1 MLDLRDRF
9 AHPPPPAVEL
19 RAFTHGLMPRT
30 VPAMMQAF
38 CDDWAAL
45 GVDAWNRVPDRWD
58 LGRASGWWSL
68 PEDLGGRWIAPLLGA
83 APGTCILQPNV
94 HWTVQA
100 LLSCDGPF
108 ERGRTDVVL
117 TEAEF
122 PSVRHSVQRWRG
134 LRDLRP
140 VEVAP
145 GPDGFVDVDAVLS
158 AITDHTAWVVLSH
171 VGFATGE
178 VLTESDV
185 RAISDKARRHGALVA
200 VDGYHAT
207 ASVVVDAEA
216 LGADVYF
223 GGLLKEA
230 CGSSGN
236 AYLWV
241 RPGLDLRPRLA
252 GWFADAD
259 PFAFAP
265 APADHPDV
273 RRRFL
278 AGTTAVA
285 SMYHAVE
292 GLRVLLDVGIAA
304 VRADTLEKGARAI
317 ARADALGLALVSP
330 REGRAARRHA
340 RRRGRGRRP
349 AGGVAQDAG
358 RLRGQPARAVSPP
371 RPVRLEHAGRRGP
384 PVRRR
389 RGGAGV
395 GRPPRARGG
404 GRGRAGHVG
413 RRAPRGGVSE
423 TPPARFYRT
432 GTPSYPPG
440 PVDYGRAGT
449 G

>member
-1 MLDLRDRF
+1 MLDLSDRYVV
-9 AHPPPPAVEL
+9 PPAPAAEL

-30 VPAMMQAF
+30 VPALMAGF
-38 CDDWAAL
+38 CEDWAER

-58 LGRASGWWSL
+58 LGHETGWWSL
-68 PEDLGGRWIAPLLGA
+68 PEDLADRWVAPLLAA

-108 ERGRTDVVL
+108 DGGRSEVVV

-122 PSVRHSVQRWRG
+122 PSVRHSVQRWTG

-140 VEVAP
+140 VEVGGGP
-145 GPDGFVDVDAVLS
+145 GGSVDVDAVCD
-158 AITDHTAWVVLSH
+158 AVTDRTAWVVVSH
-171 VGFATGE
+171 VGFASGE
-178 VLTESDV
+178 VLTDEALG
-185 RAISDKARRHGALVA
+185 AIADAAHRHGALLA

-207 ASVVVDAEA
+207 ASVPVDVGAV
-216 LGADVYF
+216 GADVYF

-230 CGSSGN
+230 SGSSGN

-259 PFAFAP
+259 PFGFAD

-292 GLRVLLDVGIAA
+292 GLRVLLDVGIDA
-304 VRADTLEKGARAI
+304 VRADTLAKGAVALD
-317 ARADALGLALVSP
+317 RADALGIAVRSP
-330 REGRAARRHA
+330 REDARRGAMIVLEHDDA
-340 RRRGRGRRP
+340 DRLVRWLKTQDVYVDARRGRF
-349 AGGVAQDAG
+349 
-358 RLRGQPARAVSPP
+358 
-371 RPVRLEHAGRRGP
+371 VRLAPWVWNTADHVDRLFDAIGEARET
-384 PVRRR
+384 
-389 RGGAGV
+389 GAHLELPEVEEG
-395 GRPPRARGG
+395 
-404 GRGRAGHVG
+404 
-413 RRAPRGGVSE
+413 
-423 TPPARFYRT
+423 
-432 GTPSYPPG
+432 G
-440 PVDYGRAGT
+440 PVT
-449 G
+449 

>member
-1 MLDLRDRF
+1 
-9 AHPPPPAVEL
+9 
-19 RAFTHGLMPRT
+19 
-30 VPAMMQAF
+30 MMQAF
-38 CDDWAAL
+38 CEDWAER

-58 LGRASGWWSL
+58 LGHEPGWWTL
-68 PEDLGGRWIAPLLGA
+68 PEALADRWVAPLLSA

-100 LLSCDGPF
+100 LLSCDEPF
-108 ERGRTDVVL
+108 AGGRMDVVL

-122 PSVRHSVQRWRG
+122 PSVRHSVQRWDG

-140 VEVAP
+140 VEVAA
-145 GPDGFVDVDAVLS
+145 GPDGFVDVEAVLD
-158 AITDHTAWVVLSH
+158 AITDRTAWVVVSH

-178 VLTESDV
+178 KLTDEAL
-185 RAISDKARRHGALVA
+185 RAVAERAHRHGALFA

-207 ASVVVDAEA
+207 ASVPVDVEA

-236 AYLWV
+236 AYLYV

-265 APADHPDV
+265 APADHPSV

-292 GLRVLLDVGIAA
+292 GLRVLLGAGLDE
-304 VRADTLEKGARAI
+304 VRADTLAQGDRALARAE
-317 ARADALGLALVSP
+317 AAGLAVRSP
-330 REGRAARRHA
+330 REPERRGA
-340 RRRGRGRRP
+340 MMVLEVESADRLVAWLKTRGVFADSRRGRLLRFAPFAWTTEADVDRLF
-349 AGGVAQDAG
+349 DAVEEA
-358 RLRGQPARAVSPP
+358 LAT
-371 RPVRLEHAGRRGP
+371 
-384 PVRRR
+384 
-389 RGGAGV
+389 GAHL
-395 GRPPRARGG
+395 AY
-404 GRGRAGHVG
+404 
-413 RRAPRGGVSE
+413 E
-423 TPPARFYRT
+423 PPAEA
-432 GTPSYPPG
+432 G
-440 PVDYGRAGT
+440 PVT
-449 G
+449 

>member
-19 RAFTHGLMPRT
+19 RAFTHGLMPHA

-38 CDDWAAL
+38 CDDWAAR
-45 GVDAWNRVPDRWD
+45 GVDAWNRVPDRWS
-58 LGRASGWWSL
+58 LGHAPGWWSL
-68 PEDLGGRWIAPLLGA
+68 PEDLGDRWIAPLLGA
-83 APGTCILQPNV
+83 APGTCIVQPNV

-108 ERGRTDVVL
+108 ASGRTDVVL

-122 PSVRHSVQRWRG
+122 PSVRHSVRRWRG

-140 VEVAP
+140 VEVASGP
-145 GPDGFVDVDAVLS
+145 GGFVDVDAVLS

-178 VLTESDV
+178 VLTDEAL
-185 RAISDKARRHGALVA
+185 RAVADKARRHGALVA

-304 VRADTLEKGARAI
+304 VRADTLAKGARAI
-317 ARADALGLALVSP
+317 ARADALGLPLVSP
-330 REGRAARRHA
+330 REAERRGAMLVVEVEAADRLA
-340 RRRGRGRRP
+340 AWLKTQGVYVDSRRGRSLRLAPFVWNTPGDVDRLF
-349 AGGVAQDAG
+349 DAVEE
-358 RLRGQPARAVSPP
+358 A
-371 RPVRLEHAGRRGP
+371 LES
-384 PVRRR
+384 
-389 RGGAGV
+389 GAHLALEAADEG
-395 GRPPRARGG
+395 
-404 GRGRAGHVG
+404 
-413 RRAPRGGVSE
+413 
-423 TPPARFYRT
+423 
-432 GTPSYPPG
+432 G
-440 PVDYGRAGT
+440 PVT
-449 G
+449 